1 MNNSLRLLVGLI
13 ALLIALGAN
22 AQDDTLWKS
31 HLHSLEISTGIPY
44 PMMIHPDTDPM
55 PSSPEGAVVWEM
67 WENGQS
73 KTETMYPNLTL
84 TYSFRFAKDGEISFF
99 LNMHGYTYAIRQ
111 HPEGFTSGMDWNY
124 DINTVTKVLKRG
136 YVNMAVVPGFIFKYY
151 WYNRDV
157 WKWYSG
163 AGIGFFAY
171 GEDCIFDRKVT
182 PEVILAGTHFGRKHV
197 YGVAEFVLGPTGLGP
212 QIGLGYRF

>member
-1 MNNSLRLLVGLI
+1 
-13 ALLIALGAN
+13 
-22 AQDDTLWKS
+22 
-31 HLHSLEISTGIPY
+31 
-44 PMMIHPDTDPM
+44 MMIHSDVGPAPD
-55 PSSPEGAVVWEM
+55 SPEAAARLEM

-73 KTETMYPNLTL
+73 KKETMYPNLTL
-84 TYSFRFAKDGEISFF
+84 TYSFRFNEAAEVSVFF
-99 LNMHGYTYAIRQ
+99 NMHGYTYAIRQ
-111 HPEGFTSGMDWNY
+111 HPKGYTPGMNWNY
-124 DINTVTKVLKRG
+124 DVYTVTEVLERG

-163 AGIGFFAY
+163 AGVGFFAY
-171 GEDCIFDRKVT
+171 GEDFIFGRKVT
-182 PEVILAGTHFGRKHV
+182 PEVILAGTHFGRNHF

>member
-1 MNNSLRLLVGLI
+1 MTAV
-13 ALLIALGAN
+13 ALLATCFSTGAQE
-22 AQDDTLWKS
+22 AESWED
-31 HLHSLEISTGIPY
+31 HLHSLEISTGFPY
-44 PMMIHPDTDPM
+44 PMMIHSDAGPAPD
-55 PSSPEGAVVWEM
+55 SPEAAAGLEM
-67 WENGQS
+67 WKNGQS
-73 KTETMYPNLTL
+73 KKETMYPNLTL

-99 LNMHGYTYAIRQ
+99 INMHGYTYAIRQ

-124 DINTVTKVLKRG
+124 DITTVTKVLKRG

-151 WYNRDV
+151 WYNRDF

-171 GEDCIFDRKVT
+171 GEDYIFGRRYT
-182 PEVILAGTHFGRKHV
+182 PEVILAGTHFGRNHI
-197 YGVAEFVLGPTGLGP
+197 YGMAEFVLGPTGLGP